1 MEKNV
6 WKALGSVKMKV
17 GDIVIEKETGLKR
30 EIVEIDGDYI
40 MTVDPDTGRDAWD
53 HSPEELEEI
62 G

>member
-1 MEKNV
+1 
-6 WKALGSVKMKV
+6 MKV